1 MRDLCMRQGSSCQ
14 EPTSTVA
21 TGESGRILEGGIA
34 CRDVRPGTDIRT
46 RTSVVATLPLFL
58 LVARD
63 RAAGRHLRGLGG
75 RARSRAVEAQP

>member
-1 MRDLCMRQGSSCQ
+1 MRDLCMRQGSLCQ

-21 TGESGRILEGGIA
+21 MGETGRILEGVIA
-34 CRDVRPGTDIRT
+34 CRDVRTDTDIRT
-46 RTSVVATLPLFL
+46 RASVVATPLLFL

-63 RAAGRHLRGLGG
+63 SAAGRQLRGRGG